1 MRLKE
6 EYKVRVVLLVGN
18 RDINK
23 MRFTS
28 ELDVGALEMTS
39 VDSNHGRCF

>member
-1 MRLKE
+1 LLTALKE
-6 EYKVRVVLLVGN
+6 KYEDRVVLIAGN

-28 ELDVGALEMTS
+28 ELQDLEMDFTTMNPG
-39 VDSNHGRCF
+39 VK